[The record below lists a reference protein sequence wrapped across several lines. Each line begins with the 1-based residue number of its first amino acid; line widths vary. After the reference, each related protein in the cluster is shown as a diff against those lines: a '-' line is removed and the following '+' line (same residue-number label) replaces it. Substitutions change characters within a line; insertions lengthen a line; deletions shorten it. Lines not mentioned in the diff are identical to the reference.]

1 MAKFT
6 DAIGFSKLDTYRT
19 CPQKFAYQFIEKL
32 PQPGSPAMDRGGKIH
47 GGIEAYMNGWQP
59 ELPPE
64 AQAWKEAFDA
74 LKGMDFKGE
83 ESWGF
88 DKNWNKL
95 PNWFGKDCWL
105 RAKSDGHYVDKGVLT
120 VLDWKTGKY
129 RVPSTEQLE
138 LYAICGGA
146 VYPEVLET
154 KVEMWFIDTDQVYDK
169 TYTREQLL
177 ALRKVY
183 EGYFAPIYQDETWTP
198 TPSQECRWCPYS
210 KTKGGKCKY

>member
-1 MAKFT
+1 MKFT
-6 DAIGFSKLDTYRT
+6 DAVGFSKLDTYRT
-19 CPQKFAYQFIEKL
+19 CPQKFAFQFIEKL
-32 PQPGSPAMDRGGKIH
+32 PQPGSPAMERGSKIH
-47 GGIEAYMNGWQP
+47 AGIEAYMNGWQL
-59 ELPPE
+59 EPPE
-64 AQAWKEAFDA
+64 EATNWKAAFDA
-74 LKGMDFKGE
+74 LKMENFKGE

-95 PNWFGKDCWL
+95 PNWFGKDCWM
-105 RAKSDGHYVDKGVLT
+105 RAKSDGHYVNKDVLV

-146 VYPEVLET
+146 VYPEALKTV
-154 KVEMWFIDTDQVYDK
+154 VEMWFIDTDQ
-169 TYTREQLL
+169 TYTREYTREELL

-183 EGYFAPIYQDETWTP
+183 EGYFAPIYQDETWAP
-198 TPSQECRWCPYS
+198 SPSQECRWCPYS